1 MPSVE
6 TKILQAVK
14 TRIATLPM
22 KVTYPIKWATETYE
36 PSPSQPY
43 LRVTWVPNTNRRLFL
58 KGSDPHQRLALL
70 QIDVMAKKA
79 SGDDVALEIAGQ
91 VAAHFAA
98 DTPMLFQDVKVTVQR
113 APDVGPVFVGDTH
126 IRVPVTIRV
135 EAFA

>member
-6 TKILQAVK
+6 TKIFQAIKARV
-14 TRIATLPM
+14 ATLPM
-22 KVTYPIKWATETYE
+22 KATYPVKWVTETYE

-43 LRVTWVPNTNRRLFL
+43 LRVTWMPNVNRRLFL

-79 SGDDVALEIAGQ
+79 SGDDVAVEIAGQ
-91 VAAHFAA
+91 VAVHFAA
-98 DTPMLFQDVKVTVQR
+98 DTPMYFQGVKVRVQR
-113 APDVGPVFVGDTH
+113 APDISQVIAGDTH
-126 IRVPVTIRV
+126 LQVPVTVPV